1 MFRSIKKN
9 VRYTLQ
15 DLVPG
20 GGSNVLPGVLQVE
33 LSLLVPEL
41 VVRECVQVGV
51 AEGVEELPGVVAGG
65 QEVGV
70 SAALVLGQLLAP
82 LNHLAGVKEDVLVNE
97 VHPLNTKGPAQ
108 R

>member
-1 MFRSIKKN
+1 MF
-9 VRYTLQ
+9 
-15 DLVPG
+15 
-20 GGSNVLPGVLQVE
+20 PGVLQVE

-82 LNHLAGVKEDVLVNE
+82 PDHLAAQTFDAVCPGRADSQALDRNICVK
-97 VHPLNTKGPAQ
+97 LNLKK
-108 R
+108 